1 MTIERSMAINRIELE
16 IKNAQDRSTVAGIL
30 VDNGYRTWT
39 DKVKK
44 GTSKTTM
51 TVLCADKPEK
61 GGSVNG

>member
-1 MTIERSMAINRIELE
+1 MTRIELE
-16 IKNAQDRSTVAGIL
+16 IKNAQDRAAVAGIL

-39 DKVKK
+39 EKVKK

-61 GGSVNG
+61 GGSSNV